1 VNSCASPLEEMDDS
15 QAPAYTA
22 QCPTPGVMAE
32 RTSTSSLDSQPH
44 NQHHHR
50 ISFPGLHLGRSSSKD
65 NYFHR
70 SPASLDWK
78 LESPPIVFYG
88 DAESSTGALVS
99 GQLFLNVMEEE
110 GYEFESFNA
119 TLSVHVTQKR
129 PFVAHCHDCSTQV
142 TELKR
147 WTFLERPLLLAKGQH
162 AFPFSILLEGHLPTT
177 LDGSLVSISYQF
189 KAEATPKPTTSSHP
203 VIKLEKTLDVKR
215 VLLEHDTPHHSVRV
229 LAVVPRDGPGSVR
242 PLAIGLEGA
251 QA

>member
-1 VNSCASPLEEMDDS
+1 MPHRVSSFFKASIPSSIESQVISLKKSAAKASRRRDSPSRSARGYGSSERVHSCASPLEEMDDS

-22 QCPTPGVMAE
+22 QCHTPGVMAE

-110 GYEFESFNA
+110 GHEFESFNA
-119 TLSVHVTQKR
+119 TLSVYVTQKR

-147 WTFLERPLLLAKGQH
+147 WTFLERPLLLAKGWSPSVAILIRSTPTNH
-162 AFPFSILLEGHLPTT
+162 MFS
-177 LDGSLVSISYQF
+177 
-189 KAEATPKPTTSSHP
+189 KANMLSPSPSC
-203 VIKLEKTLDVKR
+203 
-215 VLLEHDTPHHSVRV
+215 
-229 LAVVPRDGPGSVR
+229 
-242 PLAIGLEGA
+242 
-251 QA
+251 